1 MRPSRIAKK
10 EQIYPNT
17 KMPSKRILF
26 ISNGHGE
33 DNHTSHVIQT
43 LRQLSPSI
51 EMAAMPIVGE
61 GTAYRSLDIPIIGP
75 TQTMPSGGFFYM
87 KRLYLLKDFQSG
99 LVGLTWRQLQAVLQ
113 YAPNCDLIMATGD
126 FVSQTFAYLT
136 KRPFVSFISCLSA
149 LYEGRLRINP
159 VLWHD
164 LNSARCLAVFT
175 RDTHTTFDLQR
186 QGIAKAKFGGIPALD
201 RLVPAGKDLHLKP
214 NIPAIA
220 LLPGSRMP
228 EAARNF
234 CLQLQLVKE
243 IAQVMPESGLQ
254 FRAALVPKLMGELEE
269 IAKSQG
275 WQLSQGRLT
284 YYLPGSSAKASLL
297 VEVRCYS
304 DAFSDILYHS
314 TLVIGMAGLAV
325 DLAVA
330 IGKPIIQI
338 PGEGPQFTYQFAEAQ
353 TRLLGISAQTI
364 GTGPATPETLKQAAQ
379 RVVETLQDADYLAKC
394 QKNGPERFGP
404 PGASERIARFL
415 LNSLGEIDSRRQ
427 EAAGRGQKVSIVR
440 RL

>member
-1 MRPSRIAKK
+1 MS
-10 EQIYPNT
+10 
-17 KMPSKRILF
+17 SKQILF

-43 LRQLSPSI
+43 LRQLNPSLK
-51 EMAAMPIVGE
+51 MAAMPIVGE
-61 GTAYRSLDIPIIGP
+61 GKAYRSLDIPIIGP

-99 LVGLTWRQLQAVLQ
+99 LIGLTWRQLQAVLQ
-113 YAPNCDLIMATGD
+113 YAPNCDLIMSTGD
-126 FVSQTFAYLT
+126 FISQTFAYLT

-159 VLWHD
+159 LLWHD
-164 LNSARCLAVFT
+164 LNSSRCLTVFT
-175 RDTHTTFDLQR
+175 RDSYTAFDLQR
-186 QGIAKAKFGGIPALD
+186 QGIAKAQFGGIPALD
-201 RLVPAGKDLHLKP
+201 RLVPTGKDLYLKP
-214 NIPAIA
+214 DVPAIA

-234 CLQLQLVKE
+234 SLQLQLVIE
-243 IAQVMPESGLQ
+243 IAKVMPKSGFQ
-254 FRAALVPKLMGELEE
+254 FRAALVPNLMAQLDD
-269 IAKSQG
+269 IAQSQG
-275 WQLSQGRLT
+275 WQLNQGILT
-284 YYLPGSSAKASLL
+284 YSPPGSSAEESPL

-304 DAFSDILYHS
+304 DAFSDIVYYS
-314 TLVIGMAGLAV
+314 DLVIGMAGLAV

-364 GTGPATPETLKQAAQ
+364 GTKPATPEILKQAAK
-379 RVVETLQDADYLAKC
+379 RVVETLEDSDYLAKC
-394 QKNGPERFGP
+394 KENGPERFGP
-404 PGASERIARFL
+404 PGASERIARFI
-415 LNSLGEIDSRRQ
+415 LNSLGET
-427 EAAGRGQKVSIVR
+427 E
-440 RL
+440 

>member
-1 MRPSRIAKK
+1 
-10 EQIYPNT
+10 
-17 KMPSKRILF
+17 MPSKRILF

-61 GTAYRSLDIPIIGP
+61 GKAYRSLDIPIIGP
-75 TQTMPSGGFFYM
+75 TQIMPSGGFFYM

-99 LVGLTWRQLQAVLQ
+99 LIGLTWRQLQAVLQ
-113 YAPNCDLIMATGD
+113 YAPSCDLIMATGD

-159 VLWHD
+159 LLWHD
-164 LNSARCLAVFT
+164 LNSSRCLTVFT
-175 RDTHTTFDLQR
+175 RDSYTAWDLQR
-186 QGIAKAKFGGIPALD
+186 QGIAKAQFGGIPALD
-201 RLVPAGKDLHLKP
+201 RLVPAGKDLQLKP
-214 NIPAIA
+214 SIPAIA

-234 CLQLQLVKE
+234 CLQLQLVVE
-243 IAQVMPESGLQ
+243 IAKVMPESGFQ
-254 FRAALVPKLMGELEE
+254 FRAALVPRLMAELED

-275 WQLSQGRLT
+275 WQLNQGILT
-284 YYLPGSSAKASLL
+284 YSESPL

-304 DAFSDILYHS
+304 DAFSDIVYYS

-353 TRLLGISAQTI
+353 TRLLGINAQTI
-364 GTGPATPETLKQAAQ
+364 GTEPATPEILKQAAG
-379 RVVETLQDADYLAKC
+379 RVVETLQDVDYLAKC
-394 QKNGPERFGP
+394 QQNGPERFGP
-404 PGASERIARFL
+404 PGASERIAHFL
-415 LNSLGEIDSRRQ
+415 LTSLGEI
-427 EAAGRGQKVSIVR
+427 E
-440 RL
+440 

>member
-1 MRPSRIAKK
+1 MS
-10 EQIYPNT
+10 
-17 KMPSKRILF
+17 SKQILF

-43 LRQLSPSI
+43 LRQLNPSLK
-51 EMAAMPIVGE
+51 MAAMPIVGE
-61 GTAYRSLDIPIIGP
+61 GKAYRSLDIPIIGP

-99 LVGLTWRQLQAVLQ
+99 LIGLTWRQLQAVLQ
-113 YAPNCDLIMATGD
+113 YAPNCDLIMSTGD
-126 FVSQTFAYLT
+126 FISQTFAYLT

-159 VLWHD
+159 LLWHD
-164 LNSARCLAVFT
+164 LNSSRCLTVFT
-175 RDTHTTFDLQR
+175 RDSYTAFDLQR
-186 QGIAKAKFGGIPALD
+186 QGIAKAQFGGIPALD
-201 RLVPAGKDLHLKP
+201 RLVPTGKDLYLKP
-214 NIPAIA
+214 DVPAIA

-234 CLQLQLVKE
+234 SLQLQLVIE
-243 IAQVMPESGLQ
+243 IAKVMPSGFQ
-254 FRAALVPKLMGELEE
+254 FRAALVPNLMAQLDD
-269 IAKSQG
+269 IAQSQG
-275 WQLSQGRLT
+275 WQLNQGILT
-284 YYLPGSSAKASLL
+284 YSPPGSSAEESPL

-304 DAFSDILYHS
+304 DAFSDIVYYS
-314 TLVIGMAGLAV
+314 DLVIGMAGLAV

-364 GTGPATPETLKQAAQ
+364 GTKPATPEILKQAAK
-379 RVVETLQDADYLAKC
+379 RVVETLEDSDYLAKC
-394 QKNGPERFGP
+394 KENGPERFGP
-404 PGASERIARFL
+404 PGASERIARFI
-415 LNSLGEIDSRRQ
+415 LNSLGET
-427 EAAGRGQKVSIVR
+427 E
-440 RL
+440 

>member
-1 MRPSRIAKK
+1 
-10 EQIYPNT
+10 
-17 KMPSKRILF
+17 MPSKRILF

-61 GTAYRSLDIPIIGP
+61 GKAYRNLDIPIIGP
-75 TQTMPSGGFFYM
+75 TQIMPSGGFFYM

-99 LVGLTWRQLQAVLQ
+99 LVGLTWRQLQAVLK
-113 YAPNCDLIMATGD
+113 YAPDCDLVMATGD
-126 FVSQTFAYLT
+126 FISQTFAYLT

-159 VLWHD
+159 LLWHD
-164 LNSARCLAVFT
+164 LNSSRCLTVFT
-175 RDTHTTFDLQR
+175 RDSYTAWDLQR
-186 QGIAKAKFGGIPALD
+186 QGIAKAQFGGIPALD
-201 RLVPAGKDLHLKP
+201 RLVPSGKDLQLKP
-214 NIPAIA
+214 DVPAIA

-234 CLQLQLVKE
+234 CLQLQLVVE
-243 IAQVMPESGLQ
+243 IAKVMPSGFE
-254 FRAALVPKLMGELEE
+254 FRAALVPNLMAELDD

-275 WQLSQGRLT
+275 WQLNQGVLT
-284 YYLPGSSAKASLL
+284 YSLPGSSAQESPL

-304 DAFSDILYHS
+304 DAFSDIVYYS
-314 TLVIGMAGLAV
+314 NLVIGMAGLAV

-338 PGEGPQFTYQFAEAQ
+338 PGEGPQFTYAFAEAQ
-353 TRLLGISAQTI
+353 TRLLGINAQTI
-364 GTGPATPETLKQAAQ
+364 GTGPATPDNLKQAA
-379 RVVETLQDADYLAKC
+379 RRTVETLQDADYLAKC

-404 PGASERIARFL
+404 PGASERIARFVL
-415 LNSLGEIDSRRQ
+415 TSLGEI
-427 EAAGRGQKVSIVR
+427 E
-440 RL
+440 

>member
-1 MRPSRIAKK
+1 
-10 EQIYPNT
+10 
-17 KMPSKRILF
+17 MPSKRILF

-43 LRQLSPSI
+43 LRELSPSI

-61 GTAYRSLDIPIIGP
+61 GKAYRSLDIPIIGP

-99 LVGLTWRQLQAVLQ
+99 LIGLTWRQLQAVLQ
-113 YAPNCDLIMATGD
+113 YAPNCDLVMATGD
-126 FVSQTFAYLT
+126 FISQTFAYLT

-149 LYEGRLRINP
+149 IYEGRLRINP
-159 VLWHD
+159 LLWHD
-164 LNSARCLAVFT
+164 LNSPRCLTVFT
-175 RDTHTTFDLQR
+175 RDSYTASDLQR
-186 QGIAKAKFGGIPALD
+186 QGIAKAQFGGIPALD
-201 RLVPAGKDLHLKP
+201 RLVPTGKDLQLKP
-214 NIPAIA
+214 DIPAIA

-234 CLQLQLVKE
+234 CLQLQLAVE
-243 IAQVMPESGLQ
+243 IAKVMPSGFQ
-254 FRAALVPKLMGELEE
+254 FRAALVPRLMAELDD

-275 WQLSQGRLT
+275 WQLNQGVLT
-284 YYLPGSSAKASLL
+284 YSLPGSSAGESPL

-304 DAFSDILYHS
+304 DAFSDIVYYS
-314 TLVIGMAGLAV
+314 NLVIGMAGLAV

-338 PGEGPQFTYQFAEAQ
+338 PGEGPQFTYAFAEAQ
-353 TRLLGISAQTI
+353 TRLLGINAQTI
-364 GTGPATPETLKQAAQ
+364 GTGPATPETLKQAAR
-379 RVVETLQDADYLAKC
+379 RVIETLEDADYLAKC
-394 QKNGPERFGP
+394 QQNGPERFGP

-415 LNSLGEIDSRRQ
+415 LTSLGEI
-427 EAAGRGQKVSIVR
+427 E
-440 RL
+440 

>member
-1 MRPSRIAKK
+1 
-10 EQIYPNT
+10 
-17 KMPSKRILF
+17 MPSKRILF

-43 LRQLSPSI
+43 LRQLCPSI

-61 GTAYRSLDIPIIGP
+61 GKAYRSLDIPIIGP

-99 LVGLTWRQLQAVLQ
+99 LIGLTWRQLQAVLQ
-113 YAPNCDLIMATGD
+113 YAPDCDLIMATGD

-149 LYEGRLRINP
+149 LYEGRLRLNP
-159 VLWHD
+159 LLWHD
-164 LNSARCLAVFT
+164 LNSSKCLAVFT
-175 RDTHTTFDLQR
+175 KDSHTAYDLQR
-186 QGIAKAKFGGIPALD
+186 QGLTKAQCAGIPALD
-201 RLVPAGKDLHLKP
+201 WLVPTGKDLHLKP
-214 NIPAIA
+214 DERAIA

-234 CLQLQLVKE
+234 CLQLQLVVE
-243 IAQVMPESGLQ
+243 IAKVMPESGLQ
-254 FRAALVPKLMGELEE
+254 FRAALIPSLMAQLDN
-269 IAKSQG
+269 IAKSEG
-275 WQLSQGRLT
+275 WQLTQGILT
-284 YYLPGSSAKASLL
+284 YSPPGSSAEESPL

-304 DAFSDILYHS
+304 DAFSDILCYS

-325 DLAVA
+325 EKAVA

-364 GTGPATPETLKQAAQ
+364 GTKPATPEILKQAAK
-379 RVVETLQDADYLAKC
+379 RVVETLQDSDYLAKC
-394 QKNGPERFGP
+394 KENGPERFGP

-415 LNSLGEIDSRRQ
+415 LNSLGET
-427 EAAGRGQKVSIVR
+427 E
-440 RL
+440 

>member
-1 MRPSRIAKK
+1 
-10 EQIYPNT
+10 
-17 KMPSKRILF
+17 MPSKRILF

-43 LRQLSPSI
+43 LRQLCPSL

-61 GTAYRSLDIPIIGP
+61 GKAYRSLKIPIIGP
-75 TQTMPSGGFFYM
+75 TQRMPSGGFFYM

-99 LVGLTWRQLQAVLQ
+99 LIGLTWRQLQAVLD

-149 LYEGRLRINP
+149 LYEGQLRLNP
-159 VLWHD
+159 LLWHD
-164 LNSARCLAVFT
+164 LNSSRCLAVFT
-175 RDTHTTFDLQR
+175 RDSYTAYDLQR
-186 QGIAKAKFGGIPALD
+186 QGLTKAQFGGIPALD
-201 RLVPAGKDLHLKP
+201 WLVPAGKDLHLKA
-214 NIPAIA
+214 NGTAIA

-234 CLQLQLVKE
+234 CLELQLVVE
-243 IAQVMPESGLQ
+243 IAKVMPELGLQ
-254 FRAALVPKLMGELEE
+254 FRAALIPDLMEQLDD

-275 WQLSQGRLT
+275 WQHQQGVLT
-284 YYLPGSSAKASLL
+284 YSPPGSSADESPI

-304 DAFSDILYHS
+304 DAFSDILCYS

-330 IGKPIIQI
+330 IGKPIIMI
-338 PGEGPQFTYQFAEAQ
+338 PGEGPQYTYQFAEAQ
-353 TRLLGISAQTI
+353 TRLVGISAQII
-364 GTGPATPETLKQAAQ
+364 GTKPATPEILKQAAR
-379 RVVETLQDADYLAKC
+379 RVVETLQDSDYLAKC
-394 QKNGPERFGP
+394 KENGPERFGP

-415 LNSLGEIDSRRQ
+415 LTYLGETEKKLPLLPNFNNEGEDNRM
-427 EAAGRGQKVSIVR
+427 
-440 RL
+440 

>member
-1 MRPSRIAKK
+1 
-10 EQIYPNT
+10 
-17 KMPSKRILF
+17 MPSKRILF

-43 LRQLSPSI
+43 LRQLCPSI

-61 GTAYRSLDIPIIGP
+61 GKAYRSLDIPIIGP

-99 LVGLTWRQLQAVLQ
+99 LIGLTWRQLQAVLE

-149 LYEGRLRINP
+149 IYEGQLRINP
-159 VLWHD
+159 LLWHD
-164 LNSARCLAVFT
+164 LNSSRCLTVFT
-175 RDTHTTFDLQR
+175 RDSYTASDLQR
-186 QGIAKAKFGGIPALD
+186 QGIAKAQFGGIPALD
-201 RLVPAGKDLHLKP
+201 RLVPVGKNLYLKP
-214 NIPAIA
+214 DVPAIA

-234 CLQLQLVKE
+234 CLQLQLVVE
-243 IAQVMPESGLQ
+243 IAKVMPSGFQ
-254 FRAALVPKLMGELEE
+254 FRAALVPNLMEQLDD

-275 WQLSQGRLT
+275 WELNQGILT
-284 YYLPGSSAKASLL
+284 YSPPGSSAEESPL

-304 DAFSDILYHS
+304 DAFSDILYYS

-353 TRLLGISAQTI
+353 TRLLGINAQTI
-364 GTGPATPETLKQAAQ
+364 GTKPATPEILKQAAK
-379 RVVETLQDADYLAKC
+379 RVVETLQDSDYLAKC
-394 QKNGPERFGP
+394 KENGPERFGP

-415 LNSLGEIDSRRQ
+415 LNSLGET
-427 EAAGRGQKVSIVR
+427 
-440 RL
+440 

>member
-1 MRPSRIAKK
+1 
-10 EQIYPNT
+10 
-17 KMPSKRILF
+17 MPSKRILF

-61 GTAYRSLDIPIIGP
+61 GKAYRNLDIPIIGP
-75 TQTMPSGGFFYM
+75 TQIMPSGGFFYM

-99 LVGLTWRQLQAVLQ
+99 LVGLTWRQLQAVLK
-113 YAPNCDLIMATGD
+113 YAPDCDLVMATGD
-126 FVSQTFAYLT
+126 FISQTFAYLT

-159 VLWHD
+159 LLWHD
-164 LNSARCLAVFT
+164 LNSSRCLTVFT
-175 RDTHTTFDLQR
+175 RDSYTAWDLQR
-186 QGIAKAKFGGIPALD
+186 QGIAKAQFGGIPALD
-201 RLVPAGKDLHLKP
+201 RLVPTGKDLQLKP
-214 NIPAIA
+214 DVPAIA

-234 CLQLQLVKE
+234 CLQLQLVVE
-243 IAQVMPESGLQ
+243 IAKVMPSGFE
-254 FRAALVPKLMGELEE
+254 FRAALVPGLMAQLDD

-275 WQLSQGRLT
+275 WQLNQGVLT
-284 YYLPGSSAKASLL
+284 YSLPGDSTEKAPL
-297 VEVRCYS
+297 VEVKCYS
-304 DAFSDILYHS
+304 DAFNDIVYYS
-314 TLVIGMAGLAV
+314 NLVIGMAGLAV

-338 PGEGPQFTYQFAEAQ
+338 PGEGPQFTYAFAEAQ
-353 TRLLGISAQTI
+353 TRLLGINAQTI
-364 GTGPATPETLKQAAQ
+364 GTGPATPDNLKQAA
-379 RVVETLQDADYLAKC
+379 RRTVETLQDADYLAKC

-404 PGASERIARFL
+404 PGASERIARFVL
-415 LNSLGEIDSRRQ
+415 TSLGEI
-427 EAAGRGQKVSIVR
+427 E
-440 RL
+440 

>member
-1 MRPSRIAKK
+1 
-10 EQIYPNT
+10 
-17 KMPSKRILF
+17 MPSKRILF

-43 LRQLSPSI
+43 LRQLCPSLD
-51 EMAAMPIVGE
+51 MAAMPIVGE
-61 GTAYRSLDIPIIGP
+61 GKAYRNLNIPIIGP

-99 LVGLTWRQLQAVLQ
+99 LIGLTWRQLQAVLH
-113 YAPNCDLIMATGD
+113 YAPNYDLIMATGD

-149 LYEGRLRINP
+149 LYEGQLQLNPLLR
-159 VLWHD
+159 HD
-164 LNSARCLAVFT
+164 LNSSRCLAVFT
-175 RDTHTTFDLQR
+175 RDSYTAYDLQR
-186 QGIAKAKFGGIPALD
+186 QGLTKAQFGGIPALD
-201 RLVPAGKDLHLKP
+201 WLVPAGKDLHLKA
-214 NIPAIA
+214 NGTAIA

-234 CLQLQLVKE
+234 CLELQLVIE
-243 IAQVMPESGLQ
+243 IAKVMPESGLQ
-254 FRAALVPKLMGELEE
+254 FRAALIPDLIKQLDD

-275 WQLSQGRLT
+275 WQHQQGVLT
-284 YYLPGSSAKASLL
+284 YSPPGSSADESPI

-304 DAFSDILYHS
+304 NAFSDILCYS

-330 IGKPIIQI
+330 IGKPIIMI

-353 TRLLGISAQTI
+353 TRLVGISGQII
-364 GTGPATPETLKQAAQ
+364 GTKPATPEILKQAAR
-379 RVVETLQDADYLAKC
+379 RVVETLQDSDYLAKC
-394 QKNGPERFGP
+394 KENGPERFGP

-415 LNSLGEIDSRRQ
+415 LTYLGETEEKLPLLPNFNNEGKDNRM
-427 EAAGRGQKVSIVR
+427 
-440 RL
+440 

>member
-1 MRPSRIAKK
+1 
-10 EQIYPNT
+10 
-17 KMPSKRILF
+17 MPSKRILF

-43 LRQLSPSI
+43 LRELSPSI

-61 GTAYRSLDIPIIGP
+61 GKAYRNLDIPIIGP

-99 LVGLTWRQLQAVLQ
+99 LIGLTWRQLQAVLQ
-113 YAPNCDLIMATGD
+113 YAPNCDLVMATGD
-126 FVSQTFAYLT
+126 FISQTFAYLT

-159 VLWHD
+159 LLWHD
-164 LNSARCLAVFT
+164 LNSSRCLTVFT
-175 RDTHTTFDLQR
+175 RDSYTASDLQR
-186 QGIAKAKFGGIPALD
+186 QGITKAQFGGIPALD
-201 RLVPAGKDLHLKP
+201 RLVPTGVDLQLKP
-214 NIPAIA
+214 EVPTIA

-234 CLQLQLVKE
+234 CLQLQLVVE
-243 IAQVMPESGLQ
+243 IAKVMPESRFQ
-254 FRAALVPKLMGELEE
+254 FRAALVPNLMAELDD
-269 IAKSQG
+269 IAKSEG
-275 WQLSQGRLT
+275 WQLNQGVLT
-284 YYLPGSSAKASLL
+284 YSLPGSSAEESPL
-297 VEVRCYS
+297 VEVKCYS
-304 DAFSDILYHS
+304 NAFSDIVYYS

-338 PGEGPQFTYQFAEAQ
+338 PGQGPQFTYAFAEAQ
-353 TRLLGISAQTI
+353 TRLLGINAQTI
-364 GTGPATPETLKQAAQ
+364 GTGPATPDTLKQAAL
-379 RVVETLQDADYLAKC
+379 RLVETLQDADYLAQC

-404 PGASERIARFL
+404 SGASQRIASFIL
-415 LNSLGEIDSRRQ
+415 KSLGEI
-427 EAAGRGQKVSIVR
+427 E
-440 RL
+440 

>member
-1 MRPSRIAKK
+1 MS
-10 EQIYPNT
+10 
-17 KMPSKRILF
+17 SKRILF

-61 GTAYRSLDIPIIGP
+61 GKAYRNLDIPIIGP
-75 TQTMPSGGFFYM
+75 TQKMPSGGFFYM
-87 KRLYLLKDFQSG
+87 RRLYLLKDFQSG
-99 LVGLTWRQLQAVLQ
+99 LIGLTWRQLQAVLQ
-113 YAPNCDLIMATGD
+113 YAPDCDLIMATGD
-126 FVSQTFAYLT
+126 FISQTFAYLT

-149 LYEGRLRINP
+149 LYEGKLRLNP
-159 VLWHD
+159 LLWHD
-164 LNSARCLAVFT
+164 LNSSRCLTVFT
-175 RDTHTTFDLQR
+175 RDAYTAKDLQR
-186 QGIAKAKFGGIPALD
+186 QGITKAQFGGIPALD
-201 RLVPAGKDLHLKP
+201 WFVPTGKNLDLKP
-214 NIPAIA
+214 NVPAIA

-234 CLQLQLVKE
+234 RLQLQLVLE
-243 IAQVMPESGLQ
+243 IAKVASGQAVQ
-254 FRAALVPKLMGELEE
+254 FYAALVPDLMQELDD

-275 WQLSQGRLT
+275 WQHEQGILT
-284 YYLPGSSAKASLL
+284 YTSAGDSP

-304 DAFSDILYHS
+304 DAFSDIVCYS

-353 TRLLGISAQTI
+353 TRLLGINAQTI
-364 GTGPATPETLKQAAQ
+364 GTKPATPEILQQAA
-379 RVVETLQDADYLAKC
+379 RRSIETLQDADYLAKC
-394 QKNGPERFGP
+394 KENGPQRFGP
-404 PGASERIARFL
+404 PGASDRIARFL
-415 LNSLGEIDSRRQ
+415 LANLGEN
-427 EAAGRGQKVSIVR
+427 K
-440 RL
+440 

>member
-1 MRPSRIAKK
+1 
-10 EQIYPNT
+10 
-17 KMPSKRILF
+17 MPSKRILF

-43 LRQLSPSI
+43 LRQLCPSL

-61 GTAYRSLDIPIIGP
+61 GKAYRSLEIPIIGP

-99 LVGLTWRQLQAVLQ
+99 LIGLTWRQLQAVLQ

-149 LYEGRLRINP
+149 LYEGQLRLNP

-175 RDTHTTFDLQR
+175 RDAYTASDLQR
-186 QGIAKAKFGGIPALD
+186 QGITKAQFGGIPALD
-201 RLVPAGKDLHLKP
+201 RLVPTGKDLYLKP
-214 NIPAIA
+214 DIPAIA

-234 CLQLQLVKE
+234 CLQLQLVVE
-243 IAQVMPESGLQ
+243 IAKVMPESGFQ
-254 FRAALVPKLMGELEE
+254 FRAALVPNLIAQLDD

-275 WQLSQGRLT
+275 WQLNQGVLT
-284 YYLPGSSAKASLL
+284 YSPPGSSGEESPL

-314 TLVIGMAGLAV
+314 NLVVIGMAGLAV

-364 GTGPATPETLKQAAQ
+364 GTGPATPEILKQAAQ

-404 PGASERIARFL
+404 PGASERIARFIL
-415 LNSLGEIDSRRQ
+415 KSLGEID
-427 EAAGRGQKVSIVR
+427 
-440 RL
+440 

>member
-1 MRPSRIAKK
+1 
-10 EQIYPNT
+10 
-17 KMPSKRILF
+17 MPSKRILF

-43 LRQLSPSI
+43 LRQLCPSI

-61 GTAYRSLDIPIIGP
+61 GKAYRSLDIPIIGP

-99 LVGLTWRQLQAVLQ
+99 LIGLTWRQLQAVLQ

-149 LYEGRLRINP
+149 LYEGRLRLNP
-159 VLWHD
+159 LLWHD
-164 LNSARCLAVFT
+164 LNSSRCLAVFT
-175 RDTHTTFDLQR
+175 KDSHTAYDLQR
-186 QGIAKAKFGGIPALD
+186 QGLTKTQLAGIPALD
-201 RLVPAGKDLHLKP
+201 WLVPTGKDLHLKP
-214 NIPAIA
+214 DDRAIA
-220 LLPGSRMP
+220 ILPGSRMP

-234 CLQLQLVKE
+234 CLLLQLVVE
-243 IAQVMPESGLQ
+243 IAKVMPESGLQ
-254 FRAALVPKLMGELEE
+254 FRAALIPSLMQQLDD

-275 WQLSQGRLT
+275 WQLTQGILT
-284 YYLPGSSAKASLL
+284 YSPPGNSPDESPL

-304 DAFSDILYHS
+304 DAFSDILCYS

-325 DLAVA
+325 EQAVA

-364 GTGPATPETLKQAAQ
+364 GTKPATPAILKQAAK
-379 RVVETLQDADYLAKC
+379 RVVETLQDSDYLAKC
-394 QKNGPERFGP
+394 KENGPERFGP

-415 LNSLGEIDSRRQ
+415 LNSLGET
-427 EAAGRGQKVSIVR
+427 E
-440 RL
+440 

>member
-1 MRPSRIAKK
+1 
-10 EQIYPNT
+10 
-17 KMPSKRILF
+17 MPSKRILF

-43 LRQLSPSI
+43 LRQLCPSI

-61 GTAYRSLDIPIIGP
+61 GKAYRSLDIPIIGP

-99 LVGLTWRQLQAVLQ
+99 LIGLTWRQLQTVLQ
-113 YAPNCDLIMATGD
+113 YAPNCDLIMSTGD
-126 FVSQTFAYLT
+126 FISQTFAYLT

-159 VLWHD
+159 LLWHD
-164 LNSARCLAVFT
+164 LNSSRCLTVFT
-175 RDTHTTFDLQR
+175 RDSYTAFDLQR
-186 QGIAKAKFGGIPALD
+186 QGIAKAQFGGIPALD
-201 RLVPAGKDLHLKP
+201 RLVPTGKDLYLKP
-214 NIPAIA
+214 DVPAIA

-234 CLQLQLVKE
+234 SLQLQLVIE
-243 IAQVMPESGLQ
+243 IAKVMPSRFQ
-254 FRAALVPKLMGELEE
+254 FRAALVPNLMAQLDD
-269 IAKSQG
+269 IAQSQG
-275 WQLSQGRLT
+275 WQLNQGILT
-284 YYLPGSSAKASLL
+284 YSPPGSSAEESPL

-304 DAFSDILYHS
+304 DAFSDIVYYS
-314 TLVIGMAGLAV
+314 DLVIGMAGLAV

-364 GTGPATPETLKQAAQ
+364 GTKPATPEILKQAAK
-379 RVVETLQDADYLAKC
+379 RVVETLEDSYYLAKC
-394 QKNGPERFGP
+394 KENGPERFGP
-404 PGASERIARFL
+404 PGASERIARFI
-415 LNSLGEIDSRRQ
+415 LNSLGET
-427 EAAGRGQKVSIVR
+427 E
-440 RL
+440 

>member
-1 MRPSRIAKK
+1 
-10 EQIYPNT
+10 
-17 KMPSKRILF
+17 MPSKRILF

-43 LRQLSPSI
+43 LRQLNHSL

-61 GTAYRSLDIPIIGP
+61 GKAYRNLDIPIIGP

-99 LVGLTWRQLQAVLQ
+99 LIGLTWRQLQAVLQ

-126 FVSQTFAYLT
+126 FISQTFAYLT

-149 LYEGRLRINP
+149 LYEGRLHINP
-159 VLWHD
+159 LLWHE
-164 LNSARCLAVFT
+164 LHSSRCLTVFT
-175 RDTHTTFDLQR
+175 RDSYTASDLQR
-186 QGIAKAKFGGIPALD
+186 QGIAKAQFGGIPALD
-201 RLVPAGKDLHLKP
+201 HLIPTGKDLHLKP
-214 NIPAIA
+214 DIPMIA

-234 CLQLQLVKE
+234 ALQLQLVVE
-243 IAQVMPESGLQ
+243 IAKVMPESRFQ
-254 FRAALVPKLMGELEE
+254 FHAALIPSLMEQLDY
-269 IAKSQG
+269 IAQSEG
-275 WQLSQGRLT
+275 WQLNQGVLT
-284 YYLPGSSAKASLL
+284 YSLPGSSAQTPL

-304 DAFSDILYHS
+304 DAFSDILCYS

-338 PGEGPQFTYQFAEAQ
+338 PGQGPQFTYQFAEAQ

-364 GTGPATPETLKQAAQ
+364 GTGPATPEILKQAAI

-404 PGASERIARFL
+404 SGASERIARFL
-415 LNSLGEIDSRRQ
+415 LASLGEI
-427 EAAGRGQKVSIVR
+427 E
-440 RL
+440 

>member
-1 MRPSRIAKK
+1 
-10 EQIYPNT
+10 
-17 KMPSKRILF
+17 MPSKRILF

-43 LRQLSPSI
+43 LRQLCPSI

-61 GTAYRSLDIPIIGP
+61 GKAYRSLDIPIIGP

-99 LVGLTWRQLQAVLQ
+99 LIGLTWQQLQAVLQ

-149 LYEGRLRINP
+149 LYEGRLRLNP
-159 VLWHD
+159 LLWHD
-164 LNSARCLAVFT
+164 LNSSRCLAVFT
-175 RDTHTTFDLQR
+175 KDSHTAYDLQR
-186 QGIAKAKFGGIPALD
+186 QGLTKTQLAGIPALD
-201 RLVPAGKDLHLKP
+201 WLVPTGKDLHLKP
-214 NIPAIA
+214 DDRAIA
-220 LLPGSRMP
+220 ILPGSRMP

-234 CLQLQLVKE
+234 CLLLQLVVE
-243 IAQVMPESGLQ
+243 IAKVMPESGLQ
-254 FRAALVPKLMGELEE
+254 FRAALIPSLMQQLDD

-275 WQLSQGRLT
+275 WQLTQGILT
-284 YYLPGSSAKASLL
+284 YSPPGNSPDESPL

-304 DAFSDILYHS
+304 DAFSDILCYS

-325 DLAVA
+325 EQAVA

-364 GTGPATPETLKQAAQ
+364 GTKPATPEILKQAAK
-379 RVVETLQDADYLAKC
+379 RVVETLQDSDYLAKC
-394 QKNGPERFGP
+394 KENGPERFGP

-415 LNSLGEIDSRRQ
+415 LNSLGET
-427 EAAGRGQKVSIVR
+427 E
-440 RL
+440 

>member
-1 MRPSRIAKK
+1 
-10 EQIYPNT
+10 
-17 KMPSKRILF
+17 MPSKGILF

-43 LRQLSPSI
+43 LRQLCPSLD
-51 EMAAMPIVGE
+51 MAAMPIVGE
-61 GTAYRSLDIPIIGP
+61 GKAYRNLNIPIIGP

-99 LVGLTWRQLQAVLQ
+99 LIGLTWRQLQAVLH

-126 FVSQTFAYLT
+126 FISQTFAYLT

-149 LYEGRLRINP
+149 LYEGQLRLNP
-159 VLWHD
+159 LLWHD
-164 LNSARCLAVFT
+164 LNSSRCLGVFT
-175 RDTHTTFDLQR
+175 KDPYTAYDLQR
-186 QGIAKAKFGGIPALD
+186 QGLTKAQFAGIPALD
-201 RLVPAGKDLHLKP
+201 WLVPAGKDLHLKP
-214 NIPAIA
+214 DGRAIA

-234 CLQLQLVKE
+234 CLQLQLVVE
-243 IAQVMPESGLQ
+243 IAKVMPESGLQ
-254 FRAALVPKLMGELEE
+254 FRTALIPDLMEQLDD

-275 WQLSQGRLT
+275 WQLTQGILT
-284 YYLPGSSAKASLL
+284 YSLPGNSADKSAI

-304 DAFSDILYHS
+304 DAFSDILCYS

-325 DLAVA
+325 EQAVA

-364 GTGPATPETLKQAAQ
+364 GTKPATPEILKQAAQ
-379 RVVETLQDADYLAKC
+379 RVVETLQDSEYLIKC
-394 QKNGPERFGP
+394 KENGPERFGP
-404 PGASERIARFL
+404 RGASERIARL
-415 LNSLGEIDSRRQ
+415 LLTYLGETEEKLPLLPSFNNEGKDNRM
-427 EAAGRGQKVSIVR
+427 
-440 RL
+440 

>member
-1 MRPSRIAKK
+1 
-10 EQIYPNT
+10 
-17 KMPSKRILF
+17 MPSKRILF

-43 LRQLSPSI
+43 LRQLCPSI

-61 GTAYRSLDIPIIGP
+61 GKAYRSLDIPIIGP

-99 LVGLTWRQLQAVLQ
+99 LIGLTWRQLQAVLQ
-113 YAPNCDLIMATGD
+113 YAPNCDLIMSTGD
-126 FVSQTFAYLT
+126 FISQTFAYLT

-149 LYEGRLRINP
+149 LYEGRLRLNP
-159 VLWHD
+159 LLWHD
-164 LNSARCLAVFT
+164 LNSSRCLAVFT
-175 RDTHTTFDLQR
+175 KDSHTAYDLQR
-186 QGIAKAKFGGIPALD
+186 QGLTKAQCAGIPALD
-201 RLVPAGKDLHLKP
+201 WLVPTGKDLHLKP
-214 NIPAIA
+214 DERAIA

-234 CLQLQLVKE
+234 CLQLQLVVE
-243 IAQVMPESGLQ
+243 IAKVMPESGLQ
-254 FRAALVPKLMGELEE
+254 FRAALIPDLMAQLDD

-275 WQLSQGRLT
+275 WQLNQGILT
-284 YYLPGSSAKASLL
+284 YSPPGSSAEESPL
-297 VEVRCYS
+297 VELRCYS
-304 DAFSDILYHS
+304 DAFSDILCYS

-325 DLAVA
+325 EEAVA

-364 GTGPATPETLKQAAQ
+364 GTKPATPEILKQAAK
-379 RVVETLQDADYLAKC
+379 RVVETLEDSDYLAKC
-394 QKNGPERFGP
+394 KENGPERFGP

-415 LNSLGEIDSRRQ
+415 LNSLGET
-427 EAAGRGQKVSIVR
+427 E
-440 RL
+440 

>member
-1 MRPSRIAKK
+1 
-10 EQIYPNT
+10 
-17 KMPSKRILF
+17 MPSKRILF

-43 LRQLSPSI
+43 LRELSPSI

-61 GTAYRSLDIPIIGP
+61 GKAYRSLDIPIIGP

-99 LVGLTWRQLQAVLQ
+99 LIGLTWRQLQAVLQ
-113 YAPNCDLIMATGD
+113 YAPNCDLVMATGD
-126 FVSQTFAYLT
+126 FISQTFAYLT

-159 VLWHD
+159 LLWHD
-164 LNSARCLAVFT
+164 LNSSRCLTVFT
-175 RDTHTTFDLQR
+175 RDSYTAFDLQR
-186 QGIAKAKFGGIPALD
+186 QGITKAQFGGIPALD
-201 RLVPAGKDLHLKP
+201 RLVPTGVDLQLKP
-214 NIPAIA
+214 EVPTIA

-234 CLQLQLVKE
+234 CLQLQLVVE
-243 IAQVMPESGLQ
+243 IAKVMPESGLQ
-254 FRAALVPKLMGELEE
+254 FRAALVPNLMAELDD
-269 IAKSQG
+269 IAKSEG
-275 WQLSQGRLT
+275 WQLNQGILT
-284 YYLPGSSAKASLL
+284 YSLPGSSAEESPL
-297 VEVRCYS
+297 VEVKCYS
-304 DAFSDILYHS
+304 NAFSDIVYYS

-338 PGEGPQFTYQFAEAQ
+338 PGQGPQFTYAFAEAQ
-353 TRLLGISAQTI
+353 TRLLGINAQTI
-364 GTGPATPETLKQAAQ
+364 GTGPATPDTLKQAAL
-379 RVVETLQDADYLAKC
+379 RLVETLQDADYLAEC

-404 PGASERIARFL
+404 SGASQRIASFIL
-415 LNSLGEIDSRRQ
+415 KSLGEI
-427 EAAGRGQKVSIVR
+427 E
-440 RL
+440 

>member
-1 MRPSRIAKK
+1 
-10 EQIYPNT
+10 
-17 KMPSKRILF
+17 MPSKRILF

-43 LRQLSPSI
+43 LRQLCPSLD
-51 EMAAMPIVGE
+51 MAAMPIVGE
-61 GTAYRSLDIPIIGP
+61 GKAYRNLNIPIIGP

-99 LVGLTWRQLQAVLQ
+99 LIGLTWRQLQAVLH
-113 YAPNCDLIMATGD
+113 YAPNYDLIMATGD

-149 LYEGRLRINP
+149 LYEGQLQLNPLLR
-159 VLWHD
+159 HD
-164 LNSARCLAVFT
+164 LNSSRCLAVFT
-175 RDTHTTFDLQR
+175 RDSYTAYDLQR
-186 QGIAKAKFGGIPALD
+186 QGLTKAQFGGIPALD
-201 RLVPAGKDLHLKP
+201 WLVPAGKDLHLKA
-214 NIPAIA
+214 NGTAIA

-234 CLQLQLVKE
+234 CLELQLVIE
-243 IAQVMPESGLQ
+243 IAKVMPESGLQ
-254 FRAALVPKLMGELEE
+254 FRAALIPDLIKQLDD

-275 WQLSQGRLT
+275 WQHQQGVLT
-284 YYLPGSSAKASLL
+284 YSPPGSSADESPI

-304 DAFSDILYHS
+304 DAFSDILCYS

-330 IGKPIIQI
+330 IGKPIIMI

-353 TRLLGISAQTI
+353 TRLVGISGQII
-364 GTGPATPETLKQAAQ
+364 GTKPATPEILKQAAR
-379 RVVETLQDADYLAKC
+379 RVVETLQDSDYLAKC
-394 QKNGPERFGP
+394 KENGPERFGP

-415 LNSLGEIDSRRQ
+415 LTYLGETEEKLPLLPNFNNEGKDNRM
-427 EAAGRGQKVSIVR
+427 
-440 RL
+440 

>member
-1 MRPSRIAKK
+1 
-10 EQIYPNT
+10 
-17 KMPSKRILF
+17 MPSKRILF

-43 LRQLSPSI
+43 LRQLCPSI

-61 GTAYRSLDIPIIGP
+61 GKAYRSLDIPIIGP

-99 LVGLTWRQLQAVLQ
+99 LIGLTWRQLQAVLQ

-149 LYEGRLRINP
+149 LYEGRLRLNP
-159 VLWHD
+159 LLWHD
-164 LNSARCLAVFT
+164 LNSSRCLAVFT
-175 RDTHTTFDLQR
+175 KDSHTAYDLQR
-186 QGIAKAKFGGIPALD
+186 QGLTKAQLAGIPALD
-201 RLVPAGKDLHLKP
+201 WLVPTGKDLHLKP
-214 NIPAIA
+214 DERAIA
-220 LLPGSRMP
+220 ILPGSRMP

-234 CLQLQLVKE
+234 CLQLQLVVE
-243 IAQVMPESGLQ
+243 IAKVMPESGLQ
-254 FRAALVPKLMGELEE
+254 FRAALIPSLMERLDD

-275 WQLSQGRLT
+275 WPLTQGILT
-284 YYLPGSSAKASLL
+284 YSPPGNSPDESPI
-297 VEVRCYS
+297 VEVRCYA
-304 DAFSDILYHS
+304 DAFSDILCYS

-325 DLAVA
+325 EQAVA

-364 GTGPATPETLKQAAQ
+364 GTKPATPEILKQAAK
-379 RVVETLQDADYLAKC
+379 RVVETLQDSDYLAKC
-394 QKNGPERFGP
+394 KENGPERFGP

-415 LNSLGEIDSRRQ
+415 LNSLGET
-427 EAAGRGQKVSIVR
+427 E
-440 RL
+440 

>member
-1 MRPSRIAKK
+1 
-10 EQIYPNT
+10 
-17 KMPSKRILF
+17 MPSKRILF

-43 LRQLSPSI
+43 LRQLCPSL

-61 GTAYRSLDIPIIGP
+61 GKAYRSLDVPIIGP

-99 LVGLTWRQLQAVLQ
+99 LIGLTWRQLQAVLE

-149 LYEGRLRINP
+149 LYEGRLRLNP
-159 VLWHD
+159 LLWHD
-164 LNSARCLAVFT
+164 LNSSRCLAVFT
-175 RDTHTTFDLQR
+175 KDSHTAYDLQR
-186 QGIAKAKFGGIPALD
+186 QGIAKALLAGIPALD
-201 RLVPAGKDLHLKP
+201 RLVPTGKDLHLKP
-214 NIPAIA
+214 DERAIA
-220 LLPGSRMP
+220 ILPGSRMP

-234 CLQLQLVKE
+234 CLLLQLVVE
-243 IAQVMPESGLQ
+243 IAKVMPESGLQ
-254 FRAALVPKLMGELEE
+254 FRAALIPSLMEQLDD

-275 WQLSQGRLT
+275 WQLTQGILT
-284 YYLPGSSAKASLL
+284 YSPPGSSAEESPL

-304 DAFSDILYHS
+304 DAFSDILCYS

-325 DLAVA
+325 EQAVA

-364 GTGPATPETLKQAAQ
+364 GTKPATPEILKQAAK
-379 RVVETLQDADYLAKC
+379 RVIETLEDSDYLAKC
-394 QKNGPERFGP
+394 KENGPERFGP

-415 LNSLGEIDSRRQ
+415 LNSLGET
-427 EAAGRGQKVSIVR
+427 E
-440 RL
+440 

>member
-1 MRPSRIAKK
+1 
-10 EQIYPNT
+10 
-17 KMPSKRILF
+17 MPSKRILF

-43 LRQLSPSI
+43 LRQLCPSI

-61 GTAYRSLDIPIIGP
+61 GKAYRSLDIPIIGP

-99 LVGLTWRQLQAVLQ
+99 LIGLTWRQLQAVLQ

-149 LYEGRLRINP
+149 LYEGRLRLNP

-164 LNSARCLAVFT
+164 LNSSRCLAIFT
-175 RDTHTTFDLQR
+175 KDSHTAYDLQR
-186 QGIAKAKFGGIPALD
+186 QGLTKTQLAGIPALD
-201 RLVPAGKDLHLKP
+201 WLVPTGKDLHLKP
-214 NIPAIA
+214 DERAIA
-220 LLPGSRMP
+220 ILPGSRMP

-234 CLQLQLVKE
+234 CLLLQLVVE
-243 IAQVMPESGLQ
+243 IAKVMPESGLQ
-254 FRAALVPKLMGELEE
+254 FRAALIPSLMQQLDD

-275 WQLSQGRLT
+275 WQVNQGILT
-284 YYLPGSSAKASLL
+284 YSPPGNSAEESPI

-304 DAFSDILYHS
+304 DAFSDILCYS

-325 DLAVA
+325 EQAVA

-364 GTGPATPETLKQAAQ
+364 GTKPATPEILKQAAK
-379 RVVETLQDADYLAKC
+379 RVVETLQDSDYLAKC
-394 QKNGPERFGP
+394 KENGPERFGP

-415 LNSLGEIDSRRQ
+415 LNSLGET
-427 EAAGRGQKVSIVR
+427 E
-440 RL
+440 

>member
-1 MRPSRIAKK
+1 
-10 EQIYPNT
+10 
-17 KMPSKRILF
+17 MPSQRILF

-43 LRQLSPSI
+43 LRQLCPSL

-61 GTAYRSLDIPIIGP
+61 GKAYRSLNIPIIGP

-99 LVGLTWRQLQAVLQ
+99 LIGLTWRQLQAVLQ
-113 YAPNCDLIMATGD
+113 YAPECDLIMATGD
-126 FVSQTFAYLT
+126 FISQTFAYLT

-149 LYEGRLRINP
+149 LYEGRLRLNP
-159 VLWHD
+159 LLWHD
-164 LNSARCLAVFT
+164 LNSSRCLAVFT
-175 RDTHTTFDLQR
+175 RDPYTASDLQR
-186 QGIAKAKFGGIPALD
+186 QGLAKAKFGGIPALD
-201 RLVPAGKDLHLKP
+201 RLVPTGKNLHLIP
-214 NIPAIA
+214 DVPAIA

-234 CLQLQLVKE
+234 CLQLQLVRE
-243 IAQVMPESGLQ
+243 IAKLESGQKLQ
-254 FRAALVPKLMGELEE
+254 FYAALVPNLMSELDD

-275 WQLSQGRLT
+275 WQHEQGILT
-284 YYLPGSSAKASLL
+284 YAAAGSSP

-304 DAFSDILYHS
+304 DAFNDIVFYS
-314 TLVIGMAGLAV
+314 TLILGMAGLAV

-330 IGKPIIQI
+330 SGKPVIQI

-353 TRLLGISAQTI
+353 TRLLGINAQTI
-364 GTGPATPETLKQAAQ
+364 GTKPATPEILQQAAR
-379 RVVETLQDADYLAKC
+379 RVIETVQDSDYLTKC
-394 QKNGPERFGP
+394 KENGPERFGP

-415 LNSLGEIDSRRQ
+415 LTYLGEI
-427 EAAGRGQKVSIVR
+427 K
-440 RL
+440 

>member
-1 MRPSRIAKK
+1 
-10 EQIYPNT
+10 
-17 KMPSKRILF
+17 MPSKRILF

-43 LRQLSPSI
+43 LRQLCPSL

-61 GTAYRSLDIPIIGP
+61 GKAYRSLDIPIIGP

-99 LVGLTWRQLQAVLQ
+99 LIGLTWRQLQAVLQ
-113 YAPNCDLIMATGD
+113 YAPDCDLIMSTGD

-149 LYEGRLRINP
+149 LYEGRLRLNP
-159 VLWHD
+159 LLWHD
-164 LNSARCLAVFT
+164 LNSSRCLAVFT
-175 RDTHTTFDLQR
+175 KDSHTAYDLQR
-186 QGIAKAKFGGIPALD
+186 QGLTKAQLAGIPALD
-201 RLVPAGKDLHLKP
+201 WLVPTGKDLHLKP
-214 NIPAIA
+214 DERAIA

-234 CLQLQLVKE
+234 CLQLQLVVE
-243 IAQVMPESGLQ
+243 IAKVMPESGLQ
-254 FRAALVPKLMGELEE
+254 FRAALIPDLMAQLDD

-275 WQLSQGRLT
+275 WQLNQGILT
-284 YYLPGSSAKASLL
+284 YSPPGSSAEESPL

-304 DAFSDILYHS
+304 DAFSDILCYS

-325 DLAVA
+325 EQAVA

-353 TRLLGISAQTI
+353 TRLLGRNAQTI
-364 GTGPATPETLKQAAQ
+364 GTKPATPEIFKQAAK
-379 RVVETLQDADYLAKC
+379 RVVETLQDSDYLVKC
-394 QKNGPERFGP
+394 KENGPERFGP
-404 PGASERIARFL
+404 RGASERIARFL
-415 LNSLGEIDSRRQ
+415 LNSLGET
-427 EAAGRGQKVSIVR
+427 E
-440 RL
+440 

>member
-1 MRPSRIAKK
+1 MS
-10 EQIYPNT
+10 
-17 KMPSKRILF
+17 SKRILF

-43 LRQLSPSI
+43 LRQLCPSL

-61 GTAYRSLDIPIIGP
+61 GKAYRSLDIPIIGP

-113 YAPNCDLIMATGD
+113 YSPNCDLIMATGD
-126 FVSQTFAYLT
+126 FISQTFAYLT

-149 LYEGRLRINP
+149 LYEGRLRLNP
-159 VLWHD
+159 LLWQD
-164 LNSARCLAVFT
+164 LNSSRCLAVFT
-175 RDTHTTFDLQR
+175 KDSHTAYDLQR
-186 QGIAKAKFGGIPALD
+186 QGLTKALLAGIPALD
-201 RLVPAGKDLHLKP
+201 WLVPTGKDLHLKP
-214 NIPAIA
+214 DERAIA

-228 EAARNF
+228 EGARNF
-234 CLQLQLVKE
+234 CLQLQLVVE
-243 IAQVMPESGLQ
+243 IAKVMPESGLQ
-254 FRAALVPKLMGELEE
+254 FRAALIPSLMAQLDD

-275 WQLSQGRLT
+275 WQLNQGILT
-284 YYLPGSSAKASLL
+284 YSPPGSSAEESPL

-304 DAFSDILYHS
+304 DAFSDILCYS

-325 DLAVA
+325 EQAVA

-364 GTGPATPETLKQAAQ
+364 GTKPATPEILKQAAK
-379 RVVETLQDADYLAKC
+379 RVVETLQDSDYLAKC
-394 QKNGPERFGP
+394 KENGPERFGP

-415 LNSLGEIDSRRQ
+415 LNSLGET
-427 EAAGRGQKVSIVR
+427 E
-440 RL
+440 

>member
-1 MRPSRIAKK
+1 MS
-10 EQIYPNT
+10 
-17 KMPSKRILF
+17 SKQILF

-43 LRQLSPSI
+43 LRQLNPSI
-51 EMAAMPIVGE
+51 KMAAMPIVGE
-61 GTAYRSLDIPIIGP
+61 GKAYRSLDIPIIGP
-75 TQTMPSGGFFYM
+75 TQIMPSGGFFYM

-99 LVGLTWRQLQAVLQ
+99 LIGLTWQQLQVVLQ
-113 YAPNCDLIMATGD
+113 YAPNCDLIMSTGD
-126 FVSQTFAYLT
+126 FISQTFAYLT

-159 VLWHD
+159 LLWHD
-164 LNSARCLAVFT
+164 LNSSRCLTVFT
-175 RDTHTTFDLQR
+175 RDSYTAFDLQR
-186 QGIAKAKFGGIPALD
+186 QGIAKAQFGGIPALD
-201 RLVPAGKDLHLKP
+201 RLVPTGKDLYLKP
-214 NIPAIA
+214 DVPAIA

-234 CLQLQLVKE
+234 CLQLQLAIE
-243 IAQVMPESGLQ
+243 IAKVMPSGLQ
-254 FRAALVPKLMGELEE
+254 FRAALVPNLMEQLGE
-269 IAKSQG
+269 IAQSQG
-275 WQLSQGRLT
+275 WQLNQGILT
-284 YYLPGSSAKASLL
+284 YSPPGSSAEESPL

-304 DAFSDILYHS
+304 DAFSDIVYYS

-364 GTGPATPETLKQAAQ
+364 GTKPATPEILKQAAK
-379 RVVETLQDADYLAKC
+379 RVVETLQDSDYLAKC
-394 QKNGPERFGP
+394 KENGPERFGP

-415 LNSLGEIDSRRQ
+415 LNSLGET
-427 EAAGRGQKVSIVR
+427 E
-440 RL
+440 

>member
-1 MRPSRIAKK
+1 
-10 EQIYPNT
+10 
-17 KMPSKRILF
+17 MPSKRILF

-43 LRQLSPSI
+43 LRELSPSI

-61 GTAYRSLDIPIIGP
+61 GKAYRSLDIPIIGP

-99 LVGLTWRQLQAVLQ
+99 LIGLTWRQLQAVLQ
-113 YAPNCDLIMATGD
+113 YAPNCDLVMATGD
-126 FVSQTFAYLT
+126 FISQTFAYLT

-159 VLWHD
+159 LLWHD
-164 LNSARCLAVFT
+164 LNSSRCLTVFT
-175 RDTHTTFDLQR
+175 RDSYTAFDLQR
-186 QGIAKAKFGGIPALD
+186 QGITKAQFGGIPALD
-201 RLVPAGKDLHLKP
+201 RLVPTGVDLQLKP
-214 NIPAIA
+214 EVPTIA

-234 CLQLQLVKE
+234 CLQLQLVVE
-243 IAQVMPESGLQ
+243 IAKVMPESGLQ
-254 FRAALVPKLMGELEE
+254 FRAALVPNLMAELDD
-269 IAKSQG
+269 IAKSEG
-275 WQLSQGRLT
+275 WQLNQGVLT
-284 YYLPGSSAKASLL
+284 YSLAGSSAEESPL
-297 VEVRCYS
+297 VEVKCYS
-304 DAFSDILYHS
+304 NAFSDIVYYS

-338 PGEGPQFTYQFAEAQ
+338 PGQGPQFTYAFAEAQ
-353 TRLLGISAQTI
+353 TRLLGINAQTI
-364 GTGPATPETLKQAAQ
+364 GTGPATPDTLKQAAL
-379 RVVETLQDADYLAKC
+379 RLVETLQDADYLAQC

-404 PGASERIARFL
+404 SGASQRIASFIL
-415 LNSLGEIDSRRQ
+415 KSLGEI
-427 EAAGRGQKVSIVR
+427 E
-440 RL
+440 

>member
-1 MRPSRIAKK
+1 
-10 EQIYPNT
+10 
-17 KMPSKRILF
+17 MPSKRILF

-43 LRQLSPSI
+43 LRELSPAI

-61 GTAYRSLDIPIIGP
+61 GKAYRSLDIPIIGP

-99 LVGLTWRQLQAVLQ
+99 LIGLTWRQLQAVLQ
-113 YAPNCDLIMATGD
+113 YAPNCDLVMATGD
-126 FVSQTFAYLT
+126 FISQTFAYLT

-149 LYEGRLRINP
+149 IYEGRLRINP
-159 VLWHD
+159 LLWHD
-164 LNSARCLAVFT
+164 LNSSRCLTVFT
-175 RDTHTTFDLQR
+175 RDSYTASDLQR
-186 QGIAKAKFGGIPALD
+186 QGIAKAQFGGIPALD
-201 RLVPAGKDLHLKP
+201 RLVPTGKDLQLKP
-214 NIPAIA
+214 DVPAIA

-234 CLQLQLVKE
+234 CLQLQLAVE
-243 IAQVMPESGLQ
+243 IAKVMPSGFQ
-254 FRAALVPKLMGELEE
+254 FRAALVPRLMAELDD

-275 WQLSQGRLT
+275 WQLNQGLLT
-284 YYLPGSSAKASLL
+284 YSLPGSSAEESPL

-304 DAFSDILYHS
+304 DAFSDIVYYS
-314 TLVIGMAGLAV
+314 NLVIGMAGLAV

-338 PGEGPQFTYQFAEAQ
+338 PGEGPQFTYAFAEAQ
-353 TRLLGISAQTI
+353 TRLLGINAQTI

-379 RVVETLQDADYLAKC
+379 RVVETLEDADYLAKC
-394 QKNGPERFGP
+394 QQNGPERFGP

-415 LNSLGEIDSRRQ
+415 LTSLGEI
-427 EAAGRGQKVSIVR
+427 E
-440 RL
+440 

>member
-1 MRPSRIAKK
+1 
-10 EQIYPNT
+10 
-17 KMPSKRILF
+17 MPSKRILF

-43 LRQLSPSI
+43 LRQLCPSI

-61 GTAYRSLDIPIIGP
+61 GKAYRSLDIPIIGP

-99 LVGLTWRQLQAVLQ
+99 LIGLTWQQLQAVLQ

-149 LYEGRLRINP
+149 LYEGRLRLNP
-159 VLWHD
+159 LLWHD
-164 LNSARCLAVFT
+164 LNSSRCLAVFT
-175 RDTHTTFDLQR
+175 KDSHTAYDLQR
-186 QGIAKAKFGGIPALD
+186 QGLTKTQLAGIPALD
-201 RLVPAGKDLHLKP
+201 WLVPTGKDLHLKP
-214 NIPAIA
+214 DDRAIA
-220 LLPGSRMP
+220 ILPGSRMP

-234 CLQLQLVKE
+234 CLLLQLVVE
-243 IAQVMPESGLQ
+243 IAKVMPESGLQ
-254 FRAALVPKLMGELEE
+254 FRAALIPSLMQQLDD

-275 WQLSQGRLT
+275 WQLTQGILT
-284 YYLPGSSAKASLL
+284 YSPPGNSPDESPL

-304 DAFSDILYHS
+304 DAFSDILCYS

-325 DLAVA
+325 EQAVA

-364 GTGPATPETLKQAAQ
+364 GTKPATPAILKQAAK
-379 RVVETLQDADYLAKC
+379 RVVETLQDSDYLAKC
-394 QKNGPERFGP
+394 KENGPERFGP

-415 LNSLGEIDSRRQ
+415 LNSLGET
-427 EAAGRGQKVSIVR
+427 E
-440 RL
+440 

>member
-1 MRPSRIAKK
+1 MC
-10 EQIYPNT
+10 
-17 KMPSKRILF
+17 SKRILF

-43 LRQLSPSI
+43 LRQLCPSL

-61 GTAYRSLDIPIIGP
+61 GKAYRSLDIPIIGP

-99 LVGLTWRQLQAVLQ
+99 LLGLTWRQLQAVLQ

-149 LYEGRLRINP
+149 LYEGRLHINP
-159 VLWHD
+159 LLWHD

-175 RDTHTTFDLQR
+175 RDSYTASDLQR
-186 QGIAKAKFGGIPALD
+186 QGIAKARFGGIPALD
-201 RLVPAGKDLHLKP
+201 RLLPAGKDLHLKP
-214 NIPAIA
+214 DIPTIA

-234 CLQLQLVKE
+234 CLQLQLIVE
-243 IAQVMPESGLQ
+243 IAKVMPESRFQ
-254 FRAALVPKLMGELEE
+254 FRAALVPNLMEQLDY

-275 WQLSQGRLT
+275 WQLTQGVLT
-284 YYLPGSSAKASLL
+284 YSPPGSYAEKSPL

-304 DAFSDILYHS
+304 DAFNDIVYYS
-314 TLVIGMAGLAV
+314 NLVIGMAGLAV

-364 GTGPATPETLKQAAQ
+364 GTEPATPEILKQAAR
-379 RVVETLQDADYLAKC
+379 RVVKTLQDADYLAKC

-415 LNSLGEIDSRRQ
+415 LTSLRET
-427 EAAGRGQKVSIVR
+427 
-440 RL
+440 

>member
-1 MRPSRIAKK
+1 MS
-10 EQIYPNT
+10 
-17 KMPSKRILF
+17 SKQILF

-43 LRQLSPSI
+43 LRQLNPSLK
-51 EMAAMPIVGE
+51 MAAMPIVGE
-61 GTAYRSLDIPIIGP
+61 GKAYRSLDIPIIGP

-99 LVGLTWRQLQAVLQ
+99 LIGLTWRQLQAVLQ
-113 YAPNCDLIMATGD
+113 YAPNCDLIMSTGD
-126 FVSQTFAYLT
+126 FISQTFAYLT

-159 VLWHD
+159 LLWHD
-164 LNSARCLAVFT
+164 LNSSRCLTVFT
-175 RDTHTTFDLQR
+175 RDSYTAFDLQR
-186 QGIAKAKFGGIPALD
+186 QGIAKAQFGGIPALD
-201 RLVPAGKDLHLKP
+201 RLVPTGKDLYLKP
-214 NIPAIA
+214 DVPAIA

-234 CLQLQLVKE
+234 SLQLQLVIE
-243 IAQVMPESGLQ
+243 IAKVMPSGFQ
-254 FRAALVPKLMGELEE
+254 FRAALVPNLMAQLDD

-275 WQLSQGRLT
+275 WQLNQGILT
-284 YYLPGSSAKASLL
+284 YSPPGSSAEESPL

-304 DAFSDILYHS
+304 DAFSDIVYYS
-314 TLVIGMAGLAV
+314 DLVIGMAGLAV

-364 GTGPATPETLKQAAQ
+364 GTKPATPEILKQAAK
-379 RVVETLQDADYLAKC
+379 RVVETLEDSDYLAKC
-394 QKNGPERFGP
+394 KENGPERFGP
-404 PGASERIARFL
+404 PGASERIARFI
-415 LNSLGEIDSRRQ
+415 LNSLGET
-427 EAAGRGQKVSIVR
+427 E
-440 RL
+440 